1 MRALVGWLDLR
12 VAQRVEQRLGQE
24 REHWRCYV
32 VDLIAA
38 EGEQFVAL
46 LQKKH
51 ATVIEVLKADQNEIF
66 DWVQRVLEQSKKQ
79 AMAGFD
85 RLEARL
91 GQSSRCVVPT
101 MMTASRHL
109 RPTDEHRCR
118 SYRWPLCHS
127 RWPEIGSRPVWVL
140 VVILT

>member
-12 VAQRVEQRLGQE
+12 IAQRVEQRLAQE
-24 REHWRCYV
+24 REHWRCHV

-38 EGEQFVAL
+38 EREQFVAL

-51 ATVIEVLKADQNEIF
+51 ATVIEVLKADHKEIF

-91 GQSSRCVVPT
+91 GQVIPMC
-101 MMTASRHL
+101 
-109 RPTDEHRCR
+109 RPDDDDGEPPPSTHR
-118 SYRWPLCHS
+118 
-127 RWPEIGSRPVWVL
+127 
-140 VVILT
+140 